1 MTPENVHLPESNLRE
16 LGGYQTTAGQTIK
29 KGLLYRC
36 GHMSE
41 LTPEQ
46 KDIYRNLKLQTI
58 IDLRRQ
64 DEVEERP
71 TPQFAE
77 ETNQHI
83 SVSDPDNAFA
93 EAAARAHEPDAARI
107 ILGEAVRYYTEIIT
121 HNIHR
126 YIPVMEYI
134 FNPDN
139 LPLLFHCTAGKDRTG
154 FVAAAT
160 LKFLDVPDE
169 TVMED
174 YLLTN
179 DLLQERANERV
190 IVWRERLSAERGIS
204 EDDVDPESLKALK
217 TLMLTHRDMI
227 QATFTAVA
235 DNYGTWHDLRREALR
250 ISDNQLETFKSHVLT
265 EK

>member
-1 MTPENVHLPESNLRE
+1 MTPEKVHLPISNLRE
-16 LGGYQTTAGQTIK
+16 LGGYQTTDGRTIK
-29 KGLLYRC
+29 KGVLYRC

-46 KDIYRNLKLQTI
+46 ASIYTALKLRTI
-58 IDLRRQ
+58 IDLRRD
-64 DEVEERP
+64 DEVADRP
-71 TPQFAE
+71 TPQFGD
-77 ETNQHI
+77 ETNIHL

-107 ILGEAVRYYTEIIT
+107 ILGEAVRYYTEIVT

-126 YIPVMEYI
+126 YTSVMEYI
-134 FNPDN
+134 FEPAN

-154 FVAAAT
+154 FVAAAI
-160 LKFLDVPDE
+160 LKFLDVPDN
-169 TVMED
+169 VVIED

-179 DLLQERANERV
+179 ELLADRADERV
-190 IVWRERLSAERGIS
+190 VVWRERLAAERGIS
-204 EDDVDPESLKALK
+204 TSEVDPESLKALR

-235 DNYGTWHDLRREALR
+235 DTFGTWHNLRRDALS
-250 ISDNQLETFKSHVLT
+250 ITDAQLETFQAHVLD
-265 EK
+265 

>member
-1 MTPENVHLPESNLRE
+1 MNPPNVHLPSSNLRE
-16 LGGYQTTAGQTIK
+16 LGGYQTTDGKTIK

-46 KDIYRNLKLQTI
+46 VGIYQELKLQTI
-58 IDLRRQ
+58 IDLRRD
-64 DEVEERP
+64 DEVADRP
-71 TPQFAE
+71 TPQFGN
-77 ETNQHI
+77 ETNMHL

-126 YIPVMEYI
+126 YAPVMDHI

-139 LPLLFHCTAGKDRTG
+139 LPVLFHCTAGKDRTG
-154 FVAAAT
+154 FVAAAI
-160 LKFLDVPDE
+160 LKFLDVPDD
-169 TVMED
+169 VVIED

-179 DLLQERANERV
+179 ELLQERANERV
-190 IVWRERLSAERGIS
+190 IIWRERLAAERGIS
-204 EDDVDPESLKALK
+204 ENEVDPESLVALR
-217 TLMLTHRDMI
+217 TLMLTHKDMI

-235 DNYGTWHDLRREALR
+235 ETFGTWHDLRREALDV
-250 ISDNQLETFKSHVLT
+250 SDAKLETFKSHVLI
-265 EK
+265 

>member
-1 MTPENVHLPESNLRE
+1 
-16 LGGYQTTAGQTIK
+16 
-29 KGLLYRC
+29 
-36 GHMSE
+36 MSE

-190 IVWRERLSAERGIS
+190 IVWRERLAAERGIS

-235 DNYGTWHDLRREALR
+235 DNYGTWHDLRREALH
-250 ISDNQLETFKSHVLT
+250 ISDNQLEAFKSHVLT